1 MLSVG
6 EKKGSPCKPRSIL
19 LFDICVGGFFSTE
32 EGWLSFESAWNA
44 MLRKHGLGGVL
55 HMADFHG
62 KRTKKQE
69 GMVLEDLTKIIVT
82 HLRVGLS
89 TFVDMQ
95 AYRKVNDLY
104 ALEEGIGTPYA
115 IAARGVAKY
124 INEWKTR
131 DFKSGDHLLT

>member
-1 MLSVG
+1 MQTQKYSFIRHLCWG
-6 EKKGSPCKPRSIL
+6 IL
-19 LFDICVGGFFSTE
+19 LNHDPTRTWILAMAEWAAYLDDSGHPDDQPFVVCAGFLSTE

-104 ALEEGIGTPYA
+104 ALEEGVGTP
-115 IAARGVAKY
+115 
-124 INEWKTR
+124 
-131 DFKSGDHLLT
+131 